1 MLENILVLTHSSI
14 KIKNSK
20 TIYFDPFKIDKNYN
34 DADYIFITHSHYD
47 HYSEED
53 IKKVRKKETK
63 IIITLDLKEKV
74 KELGFENSNIIIVA
88 PNEKYIID
96 TLNIETI
103 PAYNN
108 EKQFHPKSNNWVG
121 YIIEINDEKYYIA
134 GDTDITEENK
144 KIKCDVALLP
154 IGGTFTMNYEE
165 AAELANIIKPKIVIP
180 IHYGS
185 IVGNKCDAEKFTKLI
200 NKEIKCEIKLK

>member
-63 IIITLDLKEKV
+63 IIITSDLKEKV
-74 KELGFENSNIIIVA
+74 KELGFENSNIIIVT

-96 TLNIETI
+96 TLKIETI

-108 EKQFHPKSNNWVG
+108 EKQFHPKSKNWVG
-121 YIIEINDEKYYIA
+121 YIIEINGEKYYIA

-165 AAELANIIKPKIVIP
+165 ATELANIIKPKIVIP

-185 IVGNKCDAEKFTKLI
+185 IVGNKSDAEKFKKLI

>member
-63 IIITLDLKEKV
+63 IIITSDLKEKV
-74 KELGFENSNIIIVA
+74 KELGFENSNIIIVV

-96 TLNIETI
+96 TLKIETI

-121 YIIEINDEKYYIA
+121 YIIEINDEKYYMA

-165 AAELANIIKPKIVIP
+165 AAELVNIIKPKIVIP

-185 IVGNKCDAEKFTKLI
+185 IVGNKSDAEKFKKLI

>member
-1 MLENILVLTHSSI
+1 MLENILVLKHSSI

-63 IIITLDLKEKV
+63 IIITSDLKEKV
-74 KELGFENSNIIIVA
+74 KELGFENSNIIIVT

-96 TLNIETI
+96 TLKIETI

-121 YIIEINDEKYYIA
+121 YIIEINGEKYYIA

-185 IVGNKCDAEKFTKLI
+185 IVGNKSDAEKFKKLI